1 MKIKNSISP
10 RYSLS
15 TSTRAGYFYHSYYGA
30 IDKIFHTK
38 DELEDYK
45 FLVKGTIATFAS
57 LHPLSQS

>member
-15 TSTRAGYFYHSYYGA
+15 TSTRAGYFYHSYYGG

-38 DELEDYK
+38 DELED
-45 FLVKGTIATFAS
+45 
-57 LHPLSQS
+57 